1 MKEEAAVEK
10 MEGDKDGQG
19 KVQEI
24 SSQQGTP
31 ELTEEYFYASAFC
44 PPFQY
49 FLVTFS
55 DRSPLSIDAPEF
67 VQRMYI

>member
-24 SSQQGTP
+24 SNQQGTP

-49 FLVTFS
+49 F
-55 DRSPLSIDAPEF
+55 
-67 VQRMYI
+67 Q